1 MSTFKWLMMFALTT
15 VLLGMCSK
23 TPTAPETEL
32 PRELTT
38 AEKSLV
44 ESDNKF
50 GLKLFRQINAEE
62 GAKNIFISP
71 LSVSMALGMTLNGAH
86 GSTYDAMRATLEYE
100 GLTEE
105 QINKS
110 YHDLM
115 ELLLGLDPKVV
126 FQIAN
131 SIWYRNTYTFREAF
145 INTNKLYFD
154 AEVSGLNF
162 DDPNSVNVINGWVN
176 ESTHGKITEIIDSI
190 HPATVMFL
198 INALYFKGVW
208 TYQFEEK
215 NTYDGDFTL
224 PDNSQQS
231 CKLMRLANE
240 FNYFSDEQVQAA
252 ELPYGDGLFSMIV
265 VLPKQA
271 VDIETLIEN
280 LDQSA
285 WDSWL
290 DKLSRQNGTVH
301 LPRFKLEYE
310 IKMNDALTALGMGI
324 AFTDMADFTN
334 MYEPG
339 GLLISKVKHKSFVEV
354 NEEGTEASAVTIV
367 EIRETAYM
375 DEFSLVLN
383 RPFIFAIRENHS
395 GSILFIGK
403 IVNPNS

>member
-1 MSTFKWLMMFALTT
+1 MLKLKWLIIAALTI
-15 VLLGMCSK
+15 GMFGRCSK
-23 TPTAPETEL
+23 TPTTPDTTL
-32 PRELTT
+32 PRELTS
-38 AEKSLV
+38 AEKSIV

-50 GLKLFRQINAEE
+50 GLKLFRQINTEE

-115 ELLLGLDPKVV
+115 ELLLGLDPEVV
-126 FQIAN
+126 LQIAN
-131 SIWYRNTYTFREAF
+131 SIWYRNTYTFRETF
-145 INTNKLYFD
+145 INTNKQYFD
-154 AEVSGLNF
+154 AEVAGLNF
-162 DDPNSVNVINGWVN
+162 DDPASVNVINGWVN
-176 ESTHGKITEIIDSI
+176 QSTNGKITEIIDSI

-198 INALYFKGVW
+198 INAIYFKGTW

-215 NTYDGDFTL
+215 DTYDGYFTL
-224 PDNSQQS
+224 PDNSQQN
-231 CKLMRLANE
+231 CKMMRQANE
-240 FNYFSDEQVQAA
+240 FNYFNDEQIQAV
-252 ELPYGDGLFSMIV
+252 ELPYGDGLFSMILM
-265 VLPKQA
+265 LPKQD
-271 VDIETLIEN
+271 VDIEALIKN
-280 LDQSA
+280 LDQTA

-290 DKLSRQNGTVH
+290 GKLTKQNGTVH

-324 AFTDMADFTN
+324 AFSDLADFTS

-339 GLLISKVKHKSFVEV
+339 GLFISQVKHKSFVEV

-367 EIRETAYM
+367 EIRETMAT
-375 DEFSLVLN
+375 DEFNLVVN